1 MFFQRC
7 QVCGNRTAFFSQ
19 SHDCTPR
26 ASVVKGEDDDGVD
39 VTQSP
44 FHSSRMFTQSLR
56 GEDVPVGVG
65 IGTQG
70 VK

>member
-7 QVCGNRTAFFSQ
+7 QICGNRTALFSQ

-26 ASVVKGEDDDGVD
+26 ASATKGEDDDGVD

-44 FHSSRMFTQSLR
+44 FHSTHLFTISPR
-56 GEDVPVGVG
+56 GEDVPARVTLGA
-65 IGTQG
+65 QG
-70 VK
+70 AK